1 MKHPNKLLTA
11 ALLIAG
17 CNLISMT
24 GCVGGGYVEASSGPG
39 YYGDGPYIDNT
50 VIVGGRGWY
59 GGHRDNVYV
68 HPDNHPAPRRDVHVD
83 VRASSGGHDG
93 HNGNDGHDDHHH

>member
-1 MKHPNKLLTA
+1 MKHSNKFLTA

-17 CNLISMT
+17 CNLVSMT
-24 GCVGGGYVEASSGPG
+24 GCVGGGYVESGG
-39 YYGDGPYIDNT
+39 GSAYYGDGPYVDNT

-68 HPDNHPAPRRDVHVD
+68 HPDNHPRADVHASVHVD
-83 VRASSGGHDG
+83 AHAGG
-93 HNGNDGHDDHHH
+93 GHDDHHR